1 MSKEIEEL
9 DRIWNHYLKTGHSP
23 YSNTMLFGDVALK
36 NLDWVSENAHN
47 NLETIIDA
55 IYNTRDP
62 IYAANYMA
70 IMAIYTREMIPSRE
84 DCEYIMTNNKILP
97 YLMENL
103 LKNKYL
109 PVELLKL
116 EYFNTIDTF
125 TLFSNTN
132 RVEIKSLREK
142 VVEERIYEIGIY
154 LHEQNMV
161 EGVSMET
168 LPKEWLVKAY
178 GY

>member
-23 YSNTMLFGDVALK
+23 YSDTILFGNLALK

-55 IYNTRDP
+55 MYDIRDP
-62 IYAANYMA
+62 IYAANYIA
-70 IMAIYTREMIPSRE
+70 IMIIYTRDMIPDHE
-84 DCEYIMTNNKILP
+84 DCKYIMTNYKILP

-103 LKNKYL
+103 LGNKSL
-109 PVELLKL
+109 PIDLLKS
-116 EYFNTIDTF
+116 EYFDSIDTF
-125 TLFSNTN
+125 PLFGSEACADI
-132 RVEIKSLREK
+132 RDLREK

-154 LHEQNMV
+154 LHGQSTV

-168 LPKEWLVKAY
+168 IPKEWLVKVY